1 MIITHD
7 QIQSLIQFND
17 LESSKVKRM
26 IKSVKDLT
34 QISVI
39 EKSFSN
45 SSNDKKFLLIK
56 IIGTTPTERSVL
68 FSAARDS
75 IKTFE

>member
-7 QIQSLIQFND
+7 QNQSLIQFND
-17 LESSKVKRM
+17 LENSKVKRM
-26 IKSVKDLT
+26 IKFVKDLT

-39 EKSFSN
+39 EKSF
-45 SSNDKKFLLIK
+45 SNDKKFLLIK